1 MFKGSGRAGE
11 NLAGGSL
18 KYMFTSLK
26 NRMFKKRYRK
36 IHCTLC
42 GLQLHLD
49 GQQRII
55 SITAYHKECKG
66 AGLEGS
72 PRLQRYFQQQTQ
84 EGISQHSPPAVA
96 ATATRQPGR
105 TQKPTPR
112 RLHFPTELPAH
123 EDPADSH
130 TPAKAMT
137 PSPKAGADTQADHRP
152 QEIDLH
158 APPAHAS

>member
-72 PRLQRYFQQQTQ
+72 PPLQRYFQQQTQ

-96 ATATRQPGR
+96 ATATPDSPGGPRNPLPEGCTSPRSFPLMRIQR
-105 TQKPTPR
+105 TATLLQ
-112 RLHFPTELPAH
+112 
-123 EDPADSH
+123 
-130 TPAKAMT
+130 
-137 PSPKAGADTQADHRP
+137 RP
-152 QEIDLH
+152 
-158 APPAHAS
+158 